1 MVFRAFVFMVA
12 FFFAANANASTISMF
27 TPVSG
32 VDPITGTGQLTT
44 DGSGGF
50 QVNALIPF
58 TASQGVTSGFNFFF
72 ADTNPPFADNGF
84 VQQEIGS
91 PIPTALVPVL
101 TVTSPLEVI
110 SEASGGTGPF
120 TITAL
125 YDAIPFS
132 QPAFEFILLEI
143 QTSLFADPLT
153 NAVST
158 DQAFVSITAVS
169 PIPLPAGVWLMLAAL
184 GSLIALRR
192 QRQA

>member
-44 DGSGGF
+44 GGSGGF

-84 VQQEIGS
+84 VQQQIGS

-110 SEASGGTGPF
+110 SEASGGFF

-125 YDAIPFS
+125 YDAIPVS
-132 QPAFEFILLEI
+132 QPEFEFILLEI

-184 GSLIALRR
+184 GSLIALRQ

>member
-50 QVNALIPF
+50 QVNTLIPF
-58 TASQGVTSGFNFFF
+58 TASQGTTLGFDFSF
-72 ADTNPPFADNGF
+72 ADTNPSFADNGIVLQAGVF
-84 VQQEIGS
+84 Q
-91 PIPTALVPVL
+91 PVL

-110 SEASGGTGPF
+110 SEASGGFF

-125 YDAIPFS
+125 YDAIPVS
-132 QPAFEFILLEI
+132 QPEFEFILLEI

-153 NAVST
+153 NAVSVPQPV
-158 DQAFVSITAVS
+158 DVSITAVS

>member
-50 QVNALIPF
+50 QVNTLIPF
-58 TASQGVTSGFNFFF
+58 TASQGTTLGFDFSF
-72 ADTNPPFADNGF
+72 ADTNPSFADNGI
-84 VQQEIGS
+84 VNQQIGS

-110 SEASGGTGPF
+110 SEASGGFF

>member
-44 DGSGGF
+44 DGLGGF
-50 QVNALIPF
+50 FVNTLIPF
-58 TASQGVTSGFNFFF
+58 TASQGTTPGFDFLF
-72 ADTNPPFADNGF
+72 ADTPFADNGF
-84 VQQEIGS
+84 VQQQIGS
-91 PIPTALVPVL
+91 PIPIALVPVL

-110 SEASGGTGPF
+110 SEASGGFF

-125 YDAIPFS
+125 YDAIPVS
-132 QPAFEFILLEI
+132 QPEFEFILLEI

>member
-1 MVFRAFVFMVA
+1 MVA

-50 QVNALIPF
+50 QVNTLIPF
-58 TASQGVTSGFNFFF
+58 TASQGATPDFDFLFAVTSSGG
-72 ADTNPPFADNGF
+72 NGI
-84 VQQEIGS
+84 VNQQIVS
-91 PIPTALVPVL
+91 PISTALVPVL

-110 SEASGGTGPF
+110 SEASGGTGAF

-125 YDAIPFS
+125 YDAIPVS
-132 QPAFEFILLEI
+132 QPEFEFILLEI

-153 NAVST
+153 NAVLVPRPV
-158 DQAFVSITAVS
+158 DVSITAVS

>member
-1 MVFRAFVFMVA
+1 MVA

-32 VDPITGTGQLTT
+32 VDPITGTGQFTT
-44 DGSGGF
+44 GGSGGF
-50 QVNALIPF
+50 QVNTFPPF
-58 TASQGVTSGFNFFF
+58 AASQGATPGFDFLFAVTSSGG
-72 ADTNPPFADNGF
+72 NGI
-84 VQQEIGS
+84 VNQQIGS

-110 SEASGGTGPF
+110 SEASGGFF

-125 YDAIPFS
+125 YDAIPVS
-132 QPAFEFILLEI
+132 QPEFEFILLEI

-153 NAVST
+153 NAVSVPET
-158 DQAFVSITAVS
+158 VGVSITAVS